1 MTHGVT
7 HGTGTRGRTE
17 RLCTRSCPGTA
28 SAAALGGNTA
38 DLGAPLLSRWG
49 NRGTAAPIGTGTA
62 GREQRR
68 GIAGKGALRDA
79 FLAQQSGSMFP
90 MNRKPAGRQN
100 SSPRRPLPGT
110 QIRVCGPHSPAQP
123 RTAQPQRCRL
133 RDPPFLAQPP
143 FPAVPL
149 FPRAELR
156 KSAGKTPEGSGWIAL
171 GGKGKGLPPPLSPP
185 PAPPRPRCRPAPPGS
200 DLQPPGPERP
210 RVGLQPG
217 ARPGPE
223 VRAAGEAGGGRSA
236 RAAGRD
242 RRSGPAEGPR
252 RSCRDRGGVGR
263 PRASRAG
270 GTRSGAGEGAA
281 FRRAGPGPAALHGNG
296 ESWGSE
302 AGGAARLPGAV
313 GTRRCGVLRG
323 TPR

>member
-1 MTHGVT
+1 MT

-17 RLCTRSCPGTA
+17 RLCTRSCPGPA
-28 SAAALGGNTA
+28 PAAALGGNTA

-149 FPRAELR
+149 FTRAELR

-171 GGKGKGLPPPLSPP
+171 GGKGKGLPPPPSPP
-185 PAPPRPRCRPAPPGS
+185 PRPAPAP
-200 DLQPPGPERP
+200 LP
-210 RVGLQPG
+210 
-217 ARPGPE
+217 ARPAGLRPTAAGP
-223 VRAAGEAGGGRSA
+223 RAAPRRAAARRPARTRGEGGGRGGRGALGEGCGTGPPLGA
-236 RAAGRD
+236 RGGAA
-242 RRSGPAEGPR
+242 SELPGPR
-252 RSCRDRGGVGR
+252 RGGAAPGIAGGRDAERGRRGGCV
-263 PRASRAG
+263 P
-270 GTRSGAGEGAA
+270 SG
-281 FRRAGPGPAALHGNG
+281 RAGPR
-296 ESWGSE
+296 GS
-302 AGGAARLPGAV
+302 ARERGIL
-313 GTRRCGVLRG
+313 GV
-323 TPR
+323 